1 MSGEQKKCEDCQ
13 YWSLFWKHCNLIP
26 QIHCIDKDHW
36 EQRGLNEN
44 KKERCPFIDKCRTCY
59 HQSFSKRWLECP
71 VWIQTTIT
79 TLEKKNADLNAENL
93 ARIELW
99 KQEVEQY
106 NKQIAQLKAEVER
119 LNTENGKACDSY
131 QKWANEQGIYINQL
145 LNDRDELSERLA
157 KELHEHEVSM
167 EEIERLTKLL
177 SSIYKALVD
186 YPIENGKAIV
196 DVGNYNAVIE
206 ELKPFN
212 KDGDG

>member
-1 MSGEQKKCEDCQ
+1 MSEP
-13 YWSLFWKHCNLIP
+13 N
-26 QIHCIDKDHW
+26 
-36 EQRGLNEN
+36 R
-44 KKERCPFIDKCRTCY
+44 RCPICGERIITIIRKPFFLHDKSVYCPNCETWVRGGTMSEPNRCPKCDCELAEFDAEAHVLKCARCGYVLLYIVGIDEDGEYAQKSCGTC
-59 HQSFSKRWLECP
+59 
-71 VWIQTTIT
+71 
-79 TLEKKNADLNAENL
+79 
-93 ARIELW
+93 
-99 KQEVEQY
+99 
-106 NKQIAQLKAEVER
+106 KQIAQLKAEVER
-119 LNTENGKACDSY
+119 LTTENGKACDSY